1 MDKWFESDTV
11 LKLVALGL
19 AIMLWM
25 TVNEKPFPFTR
36 GEEVQTTIAT

>member
-11 LKLVALGL
+11 LKLAALGL

-25 TVNEKPFPFTR
+25 TVNEKPFLHP
-36 GEEVQTTIAT
+36 GEEVQMTIAT